1 MEILKISL
9 AVFFVVNCVAAIA
22 IIRSSCYS
30 AAQKAVQWLII
41 WLLPVF
47 GGIFVWSFL
56 RSQNVSRKMR
66 TSDAYGA
73 GYDNSIVV
81 TDGSHQGFDGGG
93 HGGGL
98 Q

>member
-1 MEILKISL
+1 
-9 AVFFVVNCVAAIA
+9 
-22 IIRSSCYS
+22 
-30 AAQKAVQWLII
+30 
-41 WLLPVF
+41 
-47 GGIFVWSFL
+47 
-56 RSQNVSRKMR
+56 MR